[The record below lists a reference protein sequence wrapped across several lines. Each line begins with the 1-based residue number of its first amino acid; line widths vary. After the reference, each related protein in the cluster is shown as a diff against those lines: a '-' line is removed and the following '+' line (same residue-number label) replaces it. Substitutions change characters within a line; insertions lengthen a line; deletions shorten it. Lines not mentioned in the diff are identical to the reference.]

1 MSRTVFGCI
10 EAGGTKFVAGI
21 VAGPE
26 DIRATARFDTTTPQ
40 ETIGATLDWLRA
52 EQDLHGPLAAI
63 GIASFGPLEL
73 DRQAPNWGH
82 ITATTKKGWSN
93 TDFAGRIARALDL
106 PVGFDTDVNGA
117 ALAESRWGAG
127 QGKPACAYITI
138 GTGIGGG
145 AIIDGKPLQGL
156 SHPEMGHIRLPRH
169 PLDTEFPG
177 ICPFHGDCLE
187 GLASGP
193 AIKARW
199 GVSLSDLPYDHEA
212 HDIVAWYLA
221 HMVVT
226 LQSIMEPGC
235 VILGGGVTATPALLD
250 RIRVQADKLGGG
262 YFRGQAADI
271 IVAPGLGDKAGLLG
285 GLALAQDILATMI
298 AED

>member
-1 MSRTVFGCI
+1 MTAPLFGCI

-21 VAGPE
+21 VAGPD
-26 DIRATARFDTTTPQ
+26 DIRETERFDTTNPD

-52 EQDLHGPLAAI
+52 AQDRHGALAAI
-63 GIASFGPLEL
+63 GIASFGPIEL
-73 DRQAPNWGH
+73 DRRAPNWGH
-82 ITATTKKGWSN
+82 ITETTKNGWSN
-93 TDFAGRIARALDL
+93 TDFAGTIGRALKL

-127 QGKPACAYITI
+127 QGKPACVYITV

-145 AIIDGKPLQGL
+145 AIVDGKPLQGL
-156 SHPEMGHIRLPRH
+156 SHPEMGHFRVPRH
-169 PLDTEFPG
+169 PLDMEFPG

-199 GVSLSDLPYDHEA
+199 GASLSELPSDHEA
-212 HDIVAWYLA
+212 HNIVAWYLA

-226 LQSIMEPGC
+226 LQSIMEPGSI
-235 VILGGGVTATPALLD
+235 ILGGGVTGTPALLD
-250 RIRVQADKLGGG
+250 RVRAQAEKLGDG
-262 YFRGQAADI
+262 YFRGKASDI
-271 IVAPGLGDKAGLLG
+271 IVAPGLGDRAGLLG
-285 GLALAQDILATMI
+285 GLALAQDILASTL
-298 AED
+298 